1 MSFAKNETSRPFFVR
16 TGGNIGIY
24 CTLEIFS
31 HVSFKAFWNMCEHPW
46 RQWKIQRHA
55 CRQSFFR
62 DLGGLLGL
70 GRNSLARLQFGRRGA
85 QAAAVAHLG
94 HGLGKKETIWYQSKL
109 TNRQQQQWYKAKVS
123 QLGSGRRILF
133 LGDVFPQNQL
143 SYLQT
148 LGELCSRGLLLGQ

>member
-31 HVSFKAFWNMCEHPW
+31 HVSFKAFWNMCEHSW
-46 RQWKIQRHA
+46 RKWKIQRHA
-55 CRQSFFR
+55 IIFSRPWWTSWTWTKFPR
-62 DLGGLLGL
+62 SPPVRPA
-70 GRNSLARLQFGRRGA
+70 GRPSRRRCSSGPWPG
-85 QAAAVAHLG
+85 Q
-94 HGLGKKETIWYQSKL
+94 KETIWYQSKL
-109 TNRQQQQWYKAKVS
+109 TNRQQQLWYKAKVS

-133 LGDVFPQNQL
+133 LGDVFSQNQL

-148 LGELCSRGLLLGQ
+148 LGELCSRGLLLRQ